1 MRSLS
6 RSSRPTF
13 FVLLAVLAGASLAA
27 CGGSRPPPADLV
39 KARADL
45 QRAKSSVAMQF
56 APTDVHEAELALDK
70 AEKANRD
77 TPEEADSADLMVIAQ
92 LKAQTAIAVGE
103 TLKAQKEKEQAT
115 RELVDRLQGLK
126 GDLEKTREQLDRE
139 RQETA
144 TERSRRIDAEKK
156 LQDARDTLS
165 KIASVKDED
174 RGMVITLQGEVLFKT
189 NESQLKPAA
198 MVKLD
203 QIAETLRGQERKIQ
217 VLGHTDNQGGA
228 SAHNQQLSEKRAG
241 AVRDYLVS
249 KGIPADLIRAEGK
262 GPSAPIADNSSVDGR
277 AQNRRVEIVVE
288 PKK

>member
-1 MRSLS
+1 MRTRHVS
-6 RSSRPTF
+6 F
-13 FVLLAVLAGASLAA
+13 LLVAISALSLAA
-27 CGGSRPPPADLV
+27 CGGAKPPPADLV
-39 KARADL
+39 KARADM

-56 APTDVHEAELALDK
+56 APTDVHEAELALEK
-70 AEKANRD
+70 AERAGREVPD
-77 TPEEADSADLMVIAQ
+77 EPDSTDLMVIAQ
-92 LKAQTAIAVGE
+92 VKAQTAIAVGE
-103 TLKAQKEKEQAT
+103 TLKAQKEKEKAT

-144 TERSRRIDAEKK
+144 SERARRIDAEKK
-156 LQDARDTLS
+156 LSDARDTLS
-165 KIASVKDED
+165 KIAQVKDED

-228 SAHNQQLSEKRAG
+228 GTHNQQLSERRAS

-249 KGIPADLIRAEGK
+249 KGIPSDLIRAEGK
-262 GPSAPIADNSSVDGR
+262 GPSAPIADNSSIDGR

-288 PKK
+288 PKR

>member
-1 MRSLS
+1 MRTSYA
-6 RSSRPTF
+6 SSTSSTLAL
-13 FVLLAVLAGASLAA
+13 VLAFVLAG
-27 CGGSRPPPADLV
+27 CGGTKPPPADLV
-39 KARADL
+39 KARADM

-70 AEKANRD
+70 AERAARD
-77 TPEEADSADLMVIAQ
+77 TPDEADSSDLMVIAQ

-126 GDLEKTREQLDRE
+126 GDLDKTREQLDRQQ
-139 RQETA
+139 QETA
-144 TERSRRIDAEKK
+144 AERSRRIDAEKK

-165 KIASVKDED
+165 KIAQVKDED

-198 MVKLD
+198 MAKLE
-203 QIAETLRGQERKIQ
+203 QIADTLRGAERKIL

-228 SAHNQQLSEKRAG
+228 GSHNQQLSEKRAG
-241 AVRDYLVS
+241 AVRDFLVS
-249 KGIPADLIRAEGK
+249 KGIPSDLIRAEGK
-262 GPSAPIADNSSVDGR
+262 GPSAPIADNSSVEGR

-288 PKK
+288 PKR